1 MRSKWRAVQSS
12 SAGASEIFSTMRAC
26 VSKRWLEC
34 DAATECEAGLSLDS
48 LLRDG
53 WESLESRNQRWS
65 GSKRMHPAPGRA
77 KCHRGKS
84 GGFGTGGAGPVRVA
98 AGGTGPLDRER
109 RGKSCNLPQAHCRS
123 RACVQAKFV
132 PRRCVD
138 SEHAWR
144 PAELQRAERQ
154 GRSTDVDERSDQ
166 RVLAKGAASLTLAIR
181 AGKARLGSRGH
192 VPVRTHALASGD
204 RAAQPTS
211 ETFGEIELDI
221 SAREKAG
228 RSRRRGQPGLASR
241 SLPRSAQAD
250 PASRA
255 PCRCGLEVLTRSVH
269 AHRQTRKERKA

>member
-53 WESLESRNQRWS
+53 WDSSESRNQRWS
-65 GSKRMHPAPGRA
+65 GSERMPPAPGRA

-84 GGFGTGGAGPVRVA
+84 GGFGTGGLGRCEWQLEERARW
-98 AGGTGPLDRER
+98 TER

-123 RACVQAKFV
+123 RSCVQAKFV
-132 PRRCVD
+132 PRRRVE

-154 GRSTDVDERSDQ
+154 GRSTDVDERSDH
-166 RVLAKGAASLTLAIR
+166 RVWAKGAASLTLAIR
-181 AGKARLGSRGH
+181 AGRARLGFRGH
-192 VPVRTHALASGD
+192 APVRRHALASGD
-204 RAAQPTS
+204 R
-211 ETFGEIELDI
+211 
-221 SAREKAG
+221 RAG
-228 RSRRRGQPGLASR
+228 QL
-241 SLPRSAQAD
+241 
-250 PASRA
+250 
-255 PCRCGLEVLTRSVH
+255 
-269 AHRQTRKERKA
+269 RKPSGR